1 MKIVLDT
8 DVLVSGLISPFGP
21 PARIL
26 RLLAAGDLLICYDA
40 RIIAEYHDVLNRQKF
55 GFNRDSVEWLLDYF
69 VQNGQAVAAV
79 PLAKPLPDADDE
91 AFLEVAFSG
100 QADALVTGN
109 LSHFPK
115 RFCGKINVLS
125 PADFLAFYQK

>member
-1 MKIVLDT
+1 
-8 DVLVSGLISPFGP
+8 
-21 PARIL
+21 
-26 RLLAAGDLLICYDA
+26 
-40 RIIAEYHDVLNRQKF
+40 
-55 GFNRDSVEWLLDYF
+55 LLDYF

-115 RFCGKINVLS
+115 RLCSKINVLS